1 MVKFVESNEQ
11 KILTGEINSLKKRL
25 NILRLKSVA
34 NRSDKKLSQNTLFLK
49 LLDLTL
55 RRQ

>member
-34 NRSDKKLSQNTLFLK
+34 NRSDKKLS
-49 LLDLTL
+49 
-55 RRQ
+55 